1 MSTQAWLLSHTM
13 HYLTGGGHLWV
24 YLNWALGLR
33 EAGCD
38 VTWLEV
44 VPPEKS
50 PEEALDLA
58 RKLQDRLRPF
68 GLADRLALCSIDAS
82 PLHPSLSDAFITLDH
97 ASSADVLLNLRYG
110 TDAAIIKQFKR
121 SILLDIDPGLL
132 QLWMSRREVTV
143 APHDLY
149 YSIGPTVGK
158 PGSAIPSLGLAWHHT
173 PPAVAA
179 SAWPVTPPGPDA
191 AFNTISHWQAAE
203 WVEVSP
209 GDYYCNNKR
218 AGFEPFLDLPL
229 LTHAAP
235 LELALCLHE
244 TDEPDK
250 QMLLKK
256 GWRIVHSYDVSSTLD
271 DYQRYIQNS
280 LGEFGCAK
288 PSCVRMQNA
297 WVSDR
302 TLCYLASGKPV
313 IVLDTGPSDIL
324 PDDQGMFR
332 YKTVHDAAR
341 AVDRIMS
348 DYPNQCRLARQLAV
362 ERFDA
367 KILAKRMLERALEP
381 SLSRR

>member
-50 PEEALDLA
+50 PEEALELA

-68 GLADRLALCSIDAS
+68 GLADRLTLCSIDGS
-82 PLHPSLSDAFITLDH
+82 TLHPLLSDSFLTLDH

-110 TDAAIIKQFKR
+110 TDASIIKQFKR

-143 APHDLY
+143 APHDFY

-158 PGSAIPSLGLAWHHT
+158 PGSVIPSLGLTWHHT
-173 PPAVAA
+173 PPAVAT
-179 SAWPVTPPGPDA
+179 SAWRVTPPGPDA

-203 WVEVSP
+203 WVEESP
-209 GDYYCNNKR
+209 GNFYCNDKR
-218 AGFEPFLDLPL
+218 SGFAPFLDLPL

-235 LELALCLHE
+235 LELALCLAE
-244 TDEPDK
+244 SEEPEK

-288 PSCVRMQNA
+288 PSCQRMQNA

-324 PDDQGMFR
+324 PNNQGMFR

-341 AVDRIMS
+341 AVDAIMA

-362 ERFDA
+362 DQFDA
-367 KILAKRMLERALEP
+367 KTLAVRMLERALEP
-381 SLSRR
+381 SLPRR